1 MHGTVHGSGQAARE
15 QALHMA
21 AWSSSPGAGA
31 GRWLLG
37 ARFEEHRIAPALV
50 DRSHIN
56 PGGDAGPRARAGTAY
71 LLETAQA
78 AVLGRHGCQ
87 LVWSPDQVLQGP
99 QVVEP

>member
-1 MHGTVHGSGQAARE
+1 M
-15 QALHMA
+15 
-21 AWSSSPGAGA
+21 PGAAAPEPGRAA
-31 GRWLLG
+31 GSWG